1 MNAVHAVRHLEVLGL
16 ALATWLALAACG
28 GQSTSA
34 GHDGGADA
42 RPRDLGAAD
51 GQADASPPAD
61 GGTDS
66 TTGVDSASD
75 AATDA
80 GADAAGD
87 AGGGDAAGDA
97 GSDATADA
105 APPEDAPHDSAPP
118 QDAQHDT
125 APPQQDAG
133 PAHVDIY
140 ISNTCV
146 VTVVPASITVP
157 AGSSLMLDFHNNSQ
171 WYSADIWWSWTGG
184 YLDLATGAIWH
195 DPIPACSMSS
205 VHDEYADISIAGGPT
220 SGCPGFRLWVH
231 CV

>member
-1 MNAVHAVRHLEVLGL
+1 MA
-16 ALATWLALAACG
+16 LALAAYG
-28 GQSTSA
+28 GRSGSA
-34 GHDGGADA
+34 VYDGGADGH
-42 RPRDLGAAD
+42 PRDVGAAD
-51 GQADASPPAD
+51 GQADAGPATGGDVDAPRD
-61 GGTDS
+61 GLGDTAGGDA
-66 TTGVDSASD
+66 SAD
-75 AATDA
+75 V
-80 GADAAGD
+80 GD
-87 AGGGDAAGDA
+87 AGGDEAGDAAGDA
-97 GSDATADA
+97 GADA
-105 APPEDAPHDSAPP
+105 ADDAPPQEDAPHDSTLQ

-133 PAHVDIY
+133 PAHVDIC

-171 WYSADIWWSWTGG
+171 WYNADVWWSYNGG

-195 DPIPACSMSS
+195 DPVPACSMTS

-220 SGCPGFRLWVH
+220 SGCPGFRLWIH